1 MMFRTHVALT
11 LFSIFFLIQHVQ
23 YKFAFFVVALI
34 AGIFP
39 DIGSGFSLF
48 GGTRLVGSSR
58 ITSSI
63 HGFFHSLTFVLVAS
77 ALLAIYLPIYALPFF
92 LGYSLHLFADSF
104 TIEGIKPFWPLRY
117 ESKGP
122 LKSGSSVESMLF
134 VGFCIVDFVLLIN
147 FFL

>member
-11 LFSIFFLIQHVQ
+11 LFSIFFLIQHVH

-39 DIGSGFSLF
+39 DIGAGFSLF
-48 GGTRLVGSSR
+48 GGKRLVGTSR
-58 ITSSI
+58 ITPYI
-63 HGFFHSLTFVLVAS
+63 HGFFHSLTFVLVVS

-104 TIEGIKPFWPLRY
+104 TVEGIRPFWPLRY

-122 LKSGSSVESMLF
+122 LRSGSSVESMLF
-134 VGFCIVDFVLLIN
+134 IGFCIVDFVLLIN